1 MEEAASKFGVGVHL
15 TLTLMG
21 LTPLQCVKFP
31 ALLGIQK
38 PSMKSLGQPQ
48 PVVQLLSVLI
58 ELRVVASA
66 SLILMD
72 ILKERGLYKDLT
84 QLCIRM
90 TAEVGVHLSFLP
102 PSGSLSFPSFPPP
115 TSFLP
120 S

>member
-1 MEEAASKFGVGVHL
+1 MKGGGGGGGAAWGRL
-15 TLTLMG
+15 CDYNRM
-21 LTPLQCVKFP
+21 
-31 ALLGIQK
+31 
-38 PSMKSLGQPQ
+38 
-48 PVVQLLSVLI
+48 SVLI
-58 ELRVVASA
+58 EFRVVASA

>member
-1 MEEAASKFGVGVHL
+1 MEEAASEFGVGVHL
-15 TLTLMG
+15 ALTLMG
-21 LTPLQCVKFP
+21 LTPLQYVKFP

-48 PVVQLLSVLI
+48 PVVQLSVLI

-72 ILKERGLYKDLT
+72 ILKERGHYKDLT